1 VTDKQKKLLGFG
13 GVGIAGVLI
22 YMHMHSSSGASTA
35 AASPTNSTATGSITP
50 YTPQPVT
57 TLEPGES
64 VYDPNSQNLLT
75 TPTPIDNSTGN
86 VPGLGAQAGTAAAP
100 GYSVNVNYPPQIS
113 TVSNATKPV
122 KRVANPVRPKN
133 VPANAVYS
141 GNVAPGSN
149 YKGVGA
155 GWWVKK

>member
-1 VTDKQKKLLGFG
+1 MTDQQKKLLGIG
-13 GVGIAGVLI
+13 GVSAVGLYL
-22 YMHMHSSSGASTA
+22 YMKNKKGTTTA
-35 AASPTNSTATGSITP
+35 TPVTNSTATGSITP
-50 YTPQPVT
+50 YTPQSPVT
-57 TLEPGES
+57 IPAGES

-75 TPTPIDNSTGN
+75 APNPIDNSTSAT
-86 VPGLGAQAGTAAAP
+86 PGIGSQSTAAAAP
-100 GYSVNVNYPPQIS
+100 AYSVNVNYPPQIS

-141 GNVAPGSN
+141 GNVSPGSN